1 MSPAAISELM
11 RPDSYDML
19 SSDITE
25 DDDDDDVQNRE
36 EVRLMQSVKRWQT
49 LIPAALFV
57 DTASA
62 TDRNMD
68 ADFQTRCI

>member
-11 RPDSYDML
+11 HPDRYDIL

-25 DDDDDDVQNRE
+25 DDDDDVQNRE

-62 TDRNMD
+62 TDQNMD